1 MRSAVKRRVALISA
15 TVTTLGAVTTLA
27 TGVTFGL
34 FSASVTST
42 PNEFSSGSVTL
53 GTPTQVACSI
63 SGMLP
68 GDSST
73 GAPIGSN
80 ADAACTYDV
89 TYTGSIDAYLAVDIS
104 VYNPSTSAPA
114 LYDGSDSGLQLY
126 LADTTNDVTY
136 ITGDTVAAP
145 TKGTT
150 FEADTGTGTP
160 TQTTLPLNTPPT
172 TVAGL
177 PVYNSTMDLLSTA
190 APVAS
195 GATVELT
202 LNYAIPTGSAA
213 FNGGDADV
221 VLTIHAVQDT
231 DANVLA
237 CATITVPTVGD
248 QCLAGTGFSW
258 S

>member
-1 MRSAVKRRVALISA
+1 MRSAAKRRLVLISA
-15 TVTTLGAVTTLA
+15 TATSLGAVATLA

-34 FSASVTST
+34 FSASVTSA

-53 GTPTQVACSI
+53 GTPTQVTCSI

-68 GDSST
+68 GESSAN
-73 GAPIGSN
+73 APIGNN
-80 ADAACTYDV
+80 ADETCTYDV
-89 TYTGSIDAYLAVDIS
+89 TYTGTTDAYLAVDIS
-104 VYNPSTSAPA
+104 VYNPSTTAPD

-136 ITGDTVAAP
+136 VTGDTGDDP
-145 TKGTT
+145 TNGTT
-150 FEADTGTGTP
+150 FLADTGAGTP
-160 TQTTLPLNTPPT
+160 TLTTLPLNTRPT
-172 TVAGL
+172 GSP
-177 PVYNSTMDLLSTA
+177 PVYNSTEDLLSTA
-190 APVAS
+190 APVAA
-195 GATVELT
+195 GATVQ
-202 LNYAIPTGSAA
+202 LNLDYAIPTGSAA

-237 CATITVPTVGD
+237 CTTIATPTVGA
-248 QCLAGTGFSW
+248 QCLAGDGFAW

>member
-1 MRSAVKRRVALISA
+1 MRSIVKRRLVLLSA
-15 TVTTLGAVTTLA
+15 TATTLGAVATLA

-34 FSASVTST
+34 FSATVTSA

-53 GTPTQVACSI
+53 GTPTQVRCLI

-68 GDSST
+68 GDSSSN
-73 GAPIGSN
+73 APIGNN
-80 ADAACTYDV
+80 ADETCTYDV
-89 TYTGSIDAYLAVDIS
+89 TYTGTTDAYLAVDIS
-104 VYNPSTSAPA
+104 VYNPSTTAPD

-136 ITGDTVAAP
+136 VTGDTVADP

-150 FEADTGTGTP
+150 FLADTGTGTP

-172 TVAGL
+172 GTP
-177 PVYNSTMDLLSTA
+177 PVYNSTEDLLSTA
-190 APVAS
+190 APVAA
-195 GATVELT
+195 GATVQ
-202 LNYAIPTGSAA
+202 LNLDYAIPTGSGA

-231 DANVLA
+231 DSNVLA
-237 CATITVPTVGD
+237 CTTITTPTVGA
-248 QCLAGTGFSW
+248 QCLAGTGFAW

>member
-1 MRSAVKRRVALISA
+1 MRSAAKRRLVLISA
-15 TVTTLGAVTTLA
+15 TATTLGAVATLA

-89 TYTGSIDAYLAVDIS
+89 TYTGTTDAYLAVDIS
-104 VYNPSTSAPA
+104 VYNPSTTAPD

-126 LADTTNDVTY
+126 LADTTNAVTY
-136 ITGDTVAAP
+136 VTGDTVADP
-145 TKGTT
+145 TQGTV
-150 FEADTGTGTP
+150 FLADTGTTP
-160 TQTTLPLNTPPT
+160 VQTTLPLNTRPT
-172 TVAGL
+172 TVGGS
-177 PVYNSTMDLLSTA
+177 PVYDSTMDLLSTA

-195 GATVELT
+195 GATVQLN
-202 LNYAIPTGSAA
+202 LNYAIPTGSGA

-231 DANVLA
+231 SANVLA
-237 CATITVPTVGD
+237 CSHIGTPTVGA
-248 QCLAGTGFSW
+248 QCLAGDGFAW

>member
-1 MRSAVKRRVALISA
+1 VA
-15 TVTTLGAVTTLA
+15 TLA

-34 FSASVTST
+34 FSASVTSG

-53 GTPTQVACSI
+53 GTPTQVTCHI

-68 GDSST
+68 GQSST
-73 GAPIGSN
+73 NAPIGSN
-80 ADAACTYDV
+80 ADETCTYDV
-89 TYTGSIDAYLAVDIS
+89 TYTGTTDAYLAVDVS
-104 VYNPSTSAPA
+104 VYNPSTTAPN

-136 ITGDTVAAP
+136 VTGDTVAAP

-150 FEADTGTGTP
+150 FLADTGTTP
-160 TQTTLPLNTPPT
+160 VQTTLPLNTPPT
-172 TVAGL
+172 TGPP
-177 PVYNSTMDLLSTA
+177 PVYDSTADLLSTA
-190 APVAS
+190 DPVAS
-195 GATVELT
+195 GATVQ
-202 LNYAIPTGSAA
+202 LNLDYAIPTGSGA

-231 DANVLA
+231 SSNVLA
-237 CATITVPTVGD
+237 CSNITTPTVGA
-248 QCLAGTGFSW
+248 QCLAGGAFAW

>member
-1 MRSAVKRRVALISA
+1 MRSAAKRRLVLISA
-15 TVTTLGAVTTLA
+15 TATSLGAVATLA

-34 FSASVTST
+34 FSASVTSA

-53 GTPTQVACSI
+53 GTPTQVTCHI

-68 GDSST
+68 GESSAN
-73 GAPIGSN
+73 APIGNN
-80 ADAACTYDV
+80 ADETCTYDV
-89 TYTGSIDAYLAVDIS
+89 TYTGTTDAYLAVDIS
-104 VYNPSTSAPA
+104 VYNPSTTAPD

-136 ITGDTVAAP
+136 VTGDTVAAP

-150 FEADTGTGTP
+150 FLADTGTGTP
-160 TQTTLPLNTPPT
+160 TQTTLPLNPPPT
-172 TVAGL
+172 GAP
-177 PVYNSTMDLLSTA
+177 PVYTSTADLLATP
-190 APVAS
+190 APVAA
-195 GATVELT
+195 GATVQ
-202 LNYAIPTGSAA
+202 LNLDYAIPTGSAA

-231 DANVLA
+231 NANVLA
-237 CATITVPTVGD
+237 CATVAPPVQGA
-248 QCLAGTGFSW
+248 QCLAGGDFAW

>member
-1 MRSAVKRRVALISA
+1 MRSAAKRRLVLISA
-15 TVTTLGAVTTLA
+15 TATSLGAVATLA

-34 FSASVTST
+34 FSASVTSA

-53 GTPTQVACSI
+53 GTPTQVTCHI

-68 GDSST
+68 GESSA
-73 GAPIGSN
+73 GAPIGNN
-80 ADAACTYDV
+80 ADATCTYDV
-89 TYTGSIDAYLAVDIS
+89 TYTGSTDAYLAVDVS
-104 VYNPSTSAPA
+104 VYNPSTTAPD

-136 ITGDTVAAP
+136 VTGDTVGDP

-150 FEADTGTGTP
+150 FLADTGTGTP
-160 TQTTLPLNTPPT
+160 TQTTLPLNTAPT
-172 TVAGL
+172 GAP
-177 PVYNSTMDLLSTA
+177 PVYNSTPDLLSTA

-195 GATVELT
+195 GATVELN
-202 LNYAIPTGSAA
+202 LDYAIPTGSAA

-237 CATITVPTVGD
+237 CTTVAPPVVGA